1 LIGAIDSKE
10 LATGLKNSGICLTDQ
25 EIETIFAVADIDGDG
40 QICAAE
46 FGQLLGVDSVAGKS
60 AAPATAGVNPA
71 AIVAKFRNLYKT
83 IDQVRSAFIQY
94 DVDGDRNISR
104 AELEQGMVRSG
115 QFTQQESKLVFDI
128 ADIDGNGTIDIGEF
142 VQMMFPNAA
151 QLISNLKQNFATEAE
166 VKAAFNS
173 WDSNKDG
180 QISFAELKAAVQRS
194 GQKLSDED
202 INAIFVVGDADQ
214 NGEIDLGEFM
224 AMMMPTSSDVV
235 AKFRAIRKT
244 VKDVQQSFK
253 QIDRDGN
260 GTIDK
265 QELTAALK
273 SSGGNFT
280 QQDIDTLFAAGDIDG
295 NGEIDYEEFIALMCP
310 SASDIVEKF
319 RAKYKTLNDV
329 RAAFKRFDRNGD
341 GALSKDELSS
351 AMKSSGDSYSD
362 IEVDAIFS
370 LGDVDGDGE
379 ITLEEFITLMSPSS
393 SSIVQKLRK
402 SFKNLNDVKAA
413 FKKIDTNKDGLLSK
427 QEVLQSSGNM
437 FDKEEVDSIFALGD
451 VNGDGEI
458 DMGEFIS
465 LLFPSAVEVAMEVS
479 ATFKTMDDIKQG
491 FKLMDKDGDGT
502 ITKQEMASSGHRFN
516 SAQVEAVFALGD
528 VNDDGVLDLDE
539 FISVMCPSAL
549 TVISRLRG
557 KFSNISEVK
566 KAFLAIDVN
575 RDGLL
580 SKQEINSSG
589 KFNPQEV
596 DAIFI
601 LGDLNGDGELD
612 LEEFVGLLCP
622 TAGMALSR
630 LTRNVNNINDAQ
642 QLFRILDKDGDGN
655 ISMEEM
661 RACGS
666 RFNSQEIEAI
676 FAIGDVDNDGAI
688 SLNEFVAVMCPT
700 AATVVG
706 RLSKT
711 YGNLE
716 QIKQGFKKLDKNGD
730 GMISKQEMSAA
741 GLSQQEVN
749 AIFSIGDTNGD
760 GDIDMDEFIGVM
772 CPSATAVVFKLG
784 QAFKGKEGAAA
795 VFKQI
800 DVNGDGLLSKQ
811 EMSSAMIGGAKLSK
825 SEVDAIF
832 KLGDVNGDGEIDME
846 EFLAVMVPSVG
857 YSMTTSSSSSTSFS
871 QTTVTKSSFSKT
883 TVSSSSFCSVG
894 MTFGSVSDAKA
905 AFQRF
910 DINGD
915 GVMDKEEMKQMMNS
929 AAGKKV
935 SDAEVNALF
944 QKGDIDGDGQ
954 LDMHEFIRLMFP
966 ACSDALSKLQKSYPN
981 LNEVKA
987 AFRKFDADGDGHI
1000 TKSELSG
1007 VMKGCSST
1015 EVEAVFALGDIDQ
1028 SGGIDYQEFIAMM
1041 IPNSGSI
1048 LKKISNQIG
1057 NENRVIEEFKRV
1069 DANGDGAITKPE
1081 LKNGLRLSDQE
1092 VEVVFALGD
1101 IDQDGEISLSEFV
1114 RLMCPA
1120 AESGLNKFRNCFRNI
1135 QEVIAAFKRFDDNCD
1150 GALSPQEL
1158 VSGARSVGLNLS
1170 SSEVKAIFV
1179 LADVNG
1185 DGEVNYTE
1193 FISALYPVASDGLS
1207 KFRNALKDI
1216 NCVRQA
1222 FKRFDA
1228 DGDGEISIQEL
1239 KSGASSLGKFSD
1251 GELAAVFAMGD
1262 VDNDGKISFP
1272 EFAKLILPSAA
1283 EKVSILKKKLG
1294 SANEVAA
1301 AFKKFDVNN
1310 DGGISPQELLNGL
1323 KNTGINFSQQE
1334 VDVIF
1339 AVGDLDGNGEISLP
1353 EFEVLLGTGVSF
1365 GRVEDV
1371 KAAFF
1376 RFDKD
1381 NNGSIDKAELK
1392 AMLAATGK
1400 NASDSEVDAL
1410 FKKGDIDGDG
1420 TIDLVEF
1427 IKLMFPAA
1435 TATLNK
1441 LQKSFKSMNDIKSTF
1456 RKWDSDGDG
1465 HISRLE
1471 LRQVMSSFSES
1482 EVDTVFALGDM
1493 DKSGG
1498 IDYQEFISLLVP
1510 GASQTVNKLSSQ
1522 FKTVADIKAAFKRLD
1537 ANGDGQICRDEL
1549 RSGMRLGDADLDVVF
1564 ALGDLD
1570 GDGEISLGEFIRVM
1584 SPLTATALARF
1595 RNTFTAIEDVVSA
1608 FRIIDSNNDG
1618 ALSKVELEA
1627 GMNSF
1632 GKKFTQLEID
1642 SVFSLADVNSDGEI
1656 NYAEFVS
1663 VMFPAAASA
1672 IAKFRQQN
1680 RTLQNAREAYDRF
1693 DIDGD
1698 GEITYDELVAGLG
1711 GDYTANEIDAIF
1723 AMGDTD
1729 QDGQISFLE
1738 FSKIMLPSCQEA
1750 LNKFWKCFKSV
1761 SSVRDAFK
1769 KFDIDGDG
1777 QISRQEVMQGSSSA
1791 GLRLSSEEVDTL
1803 FILGDK
1809 DGNGQIDFSEFAQ
1822 IMIPSAPERI
1832 SKLRKCFR
1840 NRSEVEAAFR
1850 RWDANRDGSISLS
1863 ELKAGLSSSGIMFTD
1878 QEAETCFAV
1887 GDRNGDN
1894 EVSMEEFVDL
1904 LSSSHA
1910 SASGPVRKFFEYCVE
1925 QAFNNMDANRDGSI
1939 SYQELSNSL
1948 RKAGFSDQ
1956 EIHTIFALADH
1967 DGDGEVSLH
1976 ELIRSLSKSS

>member
-1 LIGAIDSKE
+1 
-10 LATGLKNSGICLTDQ
+10 
-25 EIETIFAVADIDGDG
+25 
-40 QICAAE
+40 
-46 FGQLLGVDSVAGKS
+46 
-60 AAPATAGVNPA
+60 
-71 AIVAKFRNLYKT
+71 
-83 IDQVRSAFIQY
+83 
-94 DVDGDRNISR
+94 
-104 AELEQGMVRSG
+104 MV
-115 QFTQQESKLVFDI
+115 E
-128 ADIDGNGTIDIGEF
+128 
-142 VQMMFPNAA
+142 
-151 QLISNLKQNFATEAE
+151 
-166 VKAAFNS
+166 
-173 WDSNKDG
+173 
-180 QISFAELKAAVQRS
+180 
-194 GQKLSDED
+194 
-202 INAIFVVGDADQ
+202 
-214 NGEIDLGEFM
+214 
-224 AMMMPTSSDVV
+224 
-235 AKFRAIRKT
+235 
-244 VKDVQQSFK
+244 
-253 QIDRDGN
+253 
-260 GTIDK
+260 
-265 QELTAALK
+265 
-273 SSGGNFT
+273 
-280 QQDIDTLFAAGDIDG
+280 
-295 NGEIDYEEFIALMCP
+295 
-310 SASDIVEKF
+310 
-319 RAKYKTLNDV
+319 
-329 RAAFKRFDRNGD
+329 
-341 GALSKDELSS
+341 
-351 AMKSSGDSYSD
+351 
-362 IEVDAIFS
+362 
-370 LGDVDGDGE
+370 
-379 ITLEEFITLMSPSS
+379 
-393 SSIVQKLRK
+393 
-402 SFKNLNDVKAA
+402 
-413 FKKIDTNKDGLLSK
+413 
-427 QEVLQSSGNM
+427 SSGNM

-451 VNGDGEI
+451 INGDGEI

-465 LLFPSAVEVAMEVS
+465 LMFPSAVDVAMQVS
-479 ATFKTMDDIKQG
+479 ATFKTMDDIKQA
-491 FKLMDKDGDGT
+491 FKLMDKDGDGQ

-516 SAQVEAVFALGD
+516 NAQVDAVFALGD

-539 FISVMCPSAL
+539 FIAVMCPSAL

-557 KFSNISEVK
+557 KYSNISEVK

-580 SKQEINSSG
+580 SKDELSG
-589 KFNPQEV
+589 KFNAQEAE
-596 DAIFI
+596 AIFI

-612 LEEFVGLLCP
+612 LEEFVSLLCP

-666 RFNSQEIEAI
+666 KFNSQEIEAI

-688 SLNEFVAVMCPT
+688 SLKEFVAVMCPT

-716 QIKQGFKKLDKNGD
+716 QIKQGFKKLDKDGD
-730 GMISKQEMSAA
+730 GSISKSEMASA

-749 AIFSIGDTNGD
+749 AIFSIGDANGD
-760 GDIDMDEFIGVM
+760 GAIDMEEFIAVM

-784 QAFKGKEGAAA
+784 QAFKGKDGAAA
-795 VFKQI
+795 AFKQI

-811 EMSSAMIGGAKLSK
+811 EMSSAMLGGSKLSK

-846 EFLAVMVPSVG
+846 EFLAVMCPSIG
-857 YSMTTSSSSSTSFS
+857 FSMSTSSSSSFS
-871 QTTVTKSSFSKT
+871 QTSVTKTSFSKT
-883 TVSSSSFCSVG
+883 TVSSSSMVSVG

-910 DINGD
+910 DVNGD
-915 GVMDKEEMKQMMNS
+915 GVMDKGEMKQMMNS

-954 LDMHEFIRLMFP
+954 LDIHEFVRLMFP
-966 ACSDALSKLQKSYPN
+966 SCSDSLAKLQKSYPN

-1000 TKSELSG
+1000 TKQELSG
-1007 VMKGCSST
+1007 VMKGCSAAD
-1015 EVEAVFALGDIDQ
+1015 VDAVFALGDMDQ

-1057 NENRVIEEFKRV
+1057 NETKVVAEFKRV
-1069 DANGDGAITKPE
+1069 DANGDGAITRDE
-1081 LKNGLRLSDQE
+1081 LKSGLRLSDQE

-1101 IDQDGEISLSEFV
+1101 VDQDNEISLSEFV

-1120 AESGLNKFRNCFRNI
+1120 ADSGLNKFRNCFRNI
-1135 QEVIAAFKRFDDNCD
+1135 QEVIAAFKRFDENCD

-1158 VSGARSVGLNLS
+1158 VSGARSVGLSLS

-1193 FISALYPVASDGLS
+1193 FICALYPAASDGIS
-1207 KFRNALKDI
+1207 KLRNSLKDI

-1239 KSGASSLGKFSD
+1239 KSGAASLGKFSD

-1262 VDNDGKISFP
+1262 IDNDGKISFP
-1272 EFAKLILPSAA
+1272 EFAKMIIPSAG
-1283 EKVSILKKKLG
+1283 EKVSVLKKKLG
-1294 SANEVAA
+1294 SANDVAV
-1301 AFKKFDVNN
+1301 AFKKFDVNG
-1310 DGGISPQELLNGL
+1310 DGQISLQELAAGL
-1323 KNTGINFSQQE
+1323 KSTGLNFSQQE
-1334 VDVIF
+1334 TDVIF
-1339 AVGDLDGNGEISLP
+1339 AVADLDGDGEISLA
-1353 EFEVLLGTGVSF
+1353 EFEHLLGTGVSF
-1365 GRVEDV
+1365 ARVEDV

-1376 RFDKD
+1376 RFDQD

-1392 AMLAATGK
+1392 AMMAATGK
-1400 NASDSEVDAL
+1400 KASDSEIDAL

-1420 TIDLVEF
+1420 NIDLVEF
-1427 IKLMFPAA
+1427 IKLMFPSA
-1435 TATLNK
+1435 TSTLNK
-1441 LQKSFKSMNDIKSTF
+1441 LQKSFKNMNEIKASF

-1465 HISRLE
+1465 HITRLE

-1510 GASQTVNKLSSQ
+1510 GASQVVNKLSSN
-1522 FKTVADIKAAFKRLD
+1522 FKSVADIKAAFKRLD
-1537 ANGDGQICRDEL
+1537 VNGDGQICRDEL
-1549 RSGMRLGDADLDVVF
+1549 RNGMRLSDADLDIVF

-1618 ALSKVELEA
+1618 ALSKKELEA

-1632 GKKFTQLEID
+1632 GKKFSQVEID

-1656 NYAEFVS
+1656 NYSEFVS

-1672 IAKFRQQN
+1672 LAKFRQAN
-1680 RTLQNAREAYDRF
+1680 KTLQNARDAYDRF

-1711 GDYTANEIDAIF
+1711 GEYTANEIDAIF
-1723 AMGDTD
+1723 AMGDSD
-1729 QDGQISFLE
+1729 QDGQISFVE

-1750 LNKFWKCFKSV
+1750 LYKFWKCFNTV

-1769 KFDIDGDG
+1769 KFDADGDG
-1777 QISRQEVMQGSSSA
+1777 AISRQEVMQGASAA

-1822 IMIPSAPERI
+1822 IMIPSAPEKI
-1832 SKLRKCFR
+1832 AKLRKCFR

-1850 RWDANRDGSISLS
+1850 RWDANGDGSISLG
-1863 ELKAGLSSSGIMFTD
+1863 ELKAGLSSSGIIFSD
-1878 QEAETCFAV
+1878 QEVETCFAV

-1904 LSSSHA
+1904 LSSSK
-1910 SASGPVRKFFEYCVE
+1910 SSSNGPIKKFFEFCVE
-1925 QAFNNMDANRDGSI
+1925 QAFNNIDTNKDGAI

-1956 EIHTIFALADH
+1956 DIHTIFALADH

-1976 ELIRSLSKSS
+1976 ELIRSLSKSA

>member
-1 LIGAIDSKE
+1 
-10 LATGLKNSGICLTDQ
+10 
-25 EIETIFAVADIDGDG
+25 
-40 QICAAE
+40 
-46 FGQLLGVDSVAGKS
+46 
-60 AAPATAGVNPA
+60 
-71 AIVAKFRNLYKT
+71 
-83 IDQVRSAFIQY
+83 
-94 DVDGDRNISR
+94 
-104 AELEQGMVRSG
+104 
-115 QFTQQESKLVFDI
+115 
-128 ADIDGNGTIDIGEF
+128 
-142 VQMMFPNAA
+142 MMFPNAA
-151 QLISNLKQNFATEAE
+151 QLISNLKQNFANEAE
-166 VKAAFNS
+166 VMSAFNS

-202 INAIFVVGDADQ
+202 INAIFVVGDVDQ
-214 NGEIDLGEFM
+214 NGEIDLDEFK
-224 AMMMPTSSDVV
+224 AMMLPSCSDVV

-244 VKDVQQSFK
+244 VRDVQMAFK
-253 QIDRDGN
+253 QFDSDGN
-260 GTIDK
+260 GSIDK
-265 QELTAALK
+265 NELTSALR
-273 SSGGNFT
+273 SSGGTFT
-280 QQDIDTLFAAGDIDG
+280 QQDIDALFAAGDVDG
-295 NGEIDYEEFIALMCP
+295 NGEIDYEEFIGLMCP

-319 RAKYKTLNDV
+319 RSKYKTLNDV
-329 RAAFKRFDRNGD
+329 KAAFKRFDRNGD
-341 GALSKDELSS
+341 GALSKEELTA
-351 AMKSSGDSYSD
+351 AMKSSGDSYS
-362 IEVDAIFS
+362 EVEVNAIFS

-379 ITLEEFITLMSPSS
+379 ITLEEFISLMSPSS
-393 SSIVQKLRK
+393 SSIVQRLRK
-402 SFKNLNDVKAA
+402 AYKNLNDVKAA
-413 FKKIDTNKDGLLSK
+413 FKRIDVDNDGLLSK
-427 QEVLQSSGNM
+427 QEMLQSGGNM
-437 FDKEEVDSIFALGD
+437 FDREEVDSIFALGD
-451 VNGDGEI
+451 INGDGEL

-465 LLFPSAVEVAMEVS
+465 LMFPSAVEVAMQVS

-491 FKLMDKDGDGT
+491 FKLMDKDGDGH
-502 ITKQEMASSGHRFN
+502 ITKQEMASSGHRF
-516 SAQVEAVFALGD
+516 SGAQVDAVFALGD

-539 FISVMCPSAL
+539 FIAVMCPSAL

-557 KFSNISEVK
+557 KYSNINEVK
-566 KAFLAIDVN
+566 KAFLAIDVD

-580 SKQEINSSG
+580 SKQEMNGCG
-589 KFNPQEV
+589 KFNTQEV
-596 DAIFI
+596 EAIYI

-612 LEEFVGLLCP
+612 LEEFVSLLCP

-630 LTRNVNNINDAQ
+630 LTRNVNNMGDAQ

-661 RACGS
+661 RACGNK
-666 RFNSQEIEAI
+666 FNAQEIEAI

-716 QIKQGFKKLDKNGD
+716 QIKQGFRKLDKNGD
-730 GMISKQEMSAA
+730 GMISKPEMASA

-760 GDIDMDEFIGVM
+760 GEIDIDEFIAVM

-811 EMSSAMIGGAKLSK
+811 EMSSAMIGGSRLSK

-857 YSMTTSSSSSTSFS
+857 MSMSSVSSSSFSKTTMTST
-871 QTTVTKSSFSKT
+871 SFSKT
-883 TVSSSSFCSVG
+883 TVSSTSMCSVG

-915 GVMDKEEMKQMMNS
+915 GVMDREEMKQMMNS

-954 LDMHEFIRLMFP
+954 LDMHEFVRLMFP
-966 ACSDALSKLQKSYPN
+966 SCSDALAKLQKSYPN

-1000 TKSELSG
+1000 TKQELTG
-1007 VMKGCSST
+1007 VMKGCSNN
-1015 EVEAVFALGDIDQ
+1015 EVDAVFALGDIDQ

-1048 LKKISNQIG
+1048 LKKISTQIG
-1057 NENRVIEEFKRV
+1057 NESRVVEEFKKV
-1069 DANGDGAITKPE
+1069 DANGDGAITRSE

-1101 IDQDGEISLSEFV
+1101 IDQDNEISLSEFV

-1135 QEVIAAFKRFDDNCD
+1135 HEVISAFKRFDDNCD
-1150 GALSPQEL
+1150 GSLSPQEL
-1158 VSGARSVGLNLS
+1158 VSGARSVGLNLT

-1193 FISALYPVASDGLS
+1193 FIAALYPVASDGIS
-1207 KFRNALKDI
+1207 KLRNALKDI
-1216 NCVRQA
+1216 SCVRQA

-1272 EFAKLILPSAA
+1272 EFAKMIIPSAE

-1301 AFKKFDVNN
+1301 AFKKFDVNG
-1310 DGGISPQELLNGL
+1310 DGNISNQELQNGL
-1323 KNTGINFSQQE
+1323 RGTGLNFSQQE
-1334 VDVIF
+1334 VDVVF
-1339 AVGDLDGNGEISLP
+1339 AVADLDGDGEISMA
-1353 EFEVLLGTGVSF
+1353 EFEHLLGTGVSF

-1381 NNGSIDKAELK
+1381 NDGSIDRTELK
-1392 AMLAATGK
+1392 AMMAATGK
-1400 NASDSEVDAL
+1400 NASDSEIDSL
-1410 FKKGDIDGDG
+1410 FRKGDIDGDG
-1420 TIDLVEF
+1420 RIDLVEF

-1435 TATLNK
+1435 TTTLNK
-1441 LQKSFKSMNDIKSTF
+1441 LQKSFKNINDIKATF

-1510 GASQTVNKLSSQ
+1510 GASQTINKLSSQ

-1549 RSGMRLGDADLDVVF
+1549 RNGMKLSDADLDVVF

-1595 RNTFTAIEDVVSA
+1595 RNTFTVIEDVVSA

-1618 ALSKVELEA
+1618 ALSKSELES

-1632 GKKFTQLEID
+1632 GKKFTQVEID
-1642 SVFSLADVNSDGEI
+1642 SVFSLADVNADGEI
-1656 NYAEFVS
+1656 NYSEFVS
-1663 VMFPAAASA
+1663 VMFPAAANA
-1672 IAKFRQQN
+1672 IAKFRKQN
-1680 RTLQNAREAYDRF
+1680 RTLKNARDAYDRL

-1729 QDGQISFLE
+1729 QDGHISFLE

-1750 LNKFWKCFKSV
+1750 LNKFWKCFKTV
-1761 SSVRDAFK
+1761 TNVRDAFK
-1769 KFDIDGDG
+1769 KFDADGDG
-1777 QISRQEVMQGSSSA
+1777 QISRQEVMQGASA
-1791 GLRLSSEEVDTL
+1791 TGLRISSEEVDTL

-1822 IMIPSAPERI
+1822 IMIPSAPEKI
-1832 SKLRKCFR
+1832 AKLRKCFR
-1840 NRSEVEAAFR
+1840 NRTEVESAFR
-1850 RWDANRDGSISLS
+1850 RWDANKDGSISIQ
-1863 ELKAGLSSSGIMFTD
+1863 EMKAGLSGCGIMFTE

-1887 GDRNGDN
+1887 ADRNGDN

-1904 LSSSHA
+1904 LSSSHT
-1910 SASGPVRKFFEYCVE
+1910 SSTGPIKKFFEFCVE
-1925 QAFNNMDANRDGSI
+1925 QAFNNIDTNKDGSI

-1976 ELIRSLSKSS
+1976 ELLRSLSRN